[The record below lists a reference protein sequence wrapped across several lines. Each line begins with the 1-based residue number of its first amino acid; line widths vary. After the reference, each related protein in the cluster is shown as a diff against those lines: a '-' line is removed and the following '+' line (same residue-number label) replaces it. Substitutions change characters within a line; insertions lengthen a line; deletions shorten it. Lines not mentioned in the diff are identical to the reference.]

1 MRLYLFHLGQTGS
14 GSPAPGYLIQT
25 DDGQNI
31 LIDTG
36 YPRAMMTL
44 ASARS
49 AVGAEPPPGS
59 AAPRVTEADFIG
71 NRLAAIGLSPADI
84 HLLVSTHLDVDHA
97 GNHDLFT
104 AAELV
109 IQREHYAAALANIHP
124 RFAQTR
130 AAWGHP
136 ALRYRQ
142 VDGDT
147 VLVPGVEL
155 IATGGHVPGHQSV
168 LVRLPETGPV
178 LLTIDA
184 IPRAAQ
190 LDPDTRTIGPFD
202 MDEAGVRASTR
213 RLNELIAREGVR
225 LVIFGHDA
233 ERWETLRHAPEYYA

>member
-1 MRLYLFHLGQTGS
+1 MRLYLFHLGRTGS

-25 DDGQNI
+25 DAGQNI
-31 LIDTG
+31 LIDSG
-36 YPRAMMTL
+36 FPRTMIGT
-44 ASARS
+44 
-49 AVGAEPPPGS
+49 EPPPGS
-59 AAPRVTEADFIG
+59 AGPRVTGADFIG
-71 NRLAAIGLSPADI
+71 NRLAELGLGPADI
-84 HLLVSTHLDVDHA
+84 DLLVCTHLDHDHA

-109 IQREHYAAALANIHP
+109 IQREHYAVAQTGIHP
-124 RFAQTR
+124 RFEQTR
-130 AAWGHP
+130 VAWGHP
-136 ALRYRQ
+136 SLRYHQ

-147 VLVPGVEL
+147 LLVPGLEL

-213 RLNELIAREGVR
+213 KLNALIEREGVR

-233 ERWETLRHAPEYYA
+233 GLWETLRHAPEYYA

>member
-1 MRLYLFHLGQTGS
+1 MRLYLFHLGWTGS
-14 GSPAPGYLIQT
+14 GSPAPGYLVQT
-25 DDGQNI
+25 ADGRNI

-36 YPRAMMTL
+36 FPRAMI
-44 ASARS
+44 
-49 AVGAEPPPGS
+49 GQEPPPG
-59 AAPRVTEADFIG
+59 AAGPRVTAADFIG
-71 NRLAAIGLSPADI
+71 ARLAALGLSPAGI
-84 HLLVSTHLDVDHA
+84 HLLVCTHLDPDHA

-104 AAELV
+104 GAELV
-109 IQREHYAAALANIHP
+109 IQREHYAAALAEVHP

-147 VLVPGVEL
+147 ELAPGVEL
-155 IATGGHVPGHQSV
+155 IATSGHVPGHQSV

-184 IPRAAQ
+184 IPRAEQ

-213 RLNELIAREGVR
+213 KLNDLIAGAGVR
-225 LVIFGHDA
+225 LVIFGHDS
-233 ERWETLRHAPEYYA
+233 ERWEALRQAPAYYG

>member
-1 MRLYLFHLGQTGS
+1 MRLYLFHLGRTGS

-25 DDGQNI
+25 DAGQNI
-31 LIDTG
+31 LVDSG
-36 YPRAMMTL
+36 FPRAMIGT
-44 ASARS
+44 
-49 AVGAEPPPGS
+49 EPPPGR
-59 AAPRVTEADFIG
+59 AGPRVTEADFIG
-71 NRLAAIGLSPADI
+71 NWLAVLGLSPADI
-84 HLLVSTHLDVDHA
+84 HLLVCTHLDPDHA

-109 IQREHYAAALANIHP
+109 IQREHYAVALASDGP

-136 ALRYRQ
+136 ALRYRH

-147 VLVPGVEL
+147 VLAPGVEL
-155 IATGGHVPGHQSV
+155 IATSGHVPGHQSV

-178 LLTIDA
+178 LLPIDA

-190 LDPDTRTIGPFD
+190 LDPDARTIGPFD

-213 RLNELIAREGVR
+213 KLNELMVREGVR

-233 ERWETLRHAPEYYA
+233 GLWASLRHAPAYYA